1 MSDGPLDYH
10 DLLVAADYLQ
20 EARDFDGEKAAKF
33 LTAVAREMNKRAE
46 YRYAMESLVMA
57 SRLPRS
63 HNGRYVTLDHE
74 GLPRIERS
82 DRVQRVKF
90 VQRSA
95 TWPSLRHW
103 EPINYETEVVSAM
116 PERTFQEI
124 QAELRRYGW
133 KIAPIEG
140 AGE

>member
-1 MSDGPLDYH
+1 MEYH

-20 EARDFDGEKAAKF
+20 EARDFDGEKAAAF

-46 YRYAMESLVMA
+46 LRNAMETLMMA

-74 GLPRIERS
+74 GLPRTERS
-82 DRVQRVKF
+82 DRVRRLRFPQRRPVWRTGA
-90 VQRSA
+90 VHMTPVS
-95 TWPSLRHW
+95 
-103 EPINYETEVVSAM
+103 YEEETVAAM

-133 KIAPIEG
+133 KIAPIDEP
-140 AGE
+140 A